1 MSNCYRP
8 SYEIWIE
15 EYNAA
20 GLVSS
25 LVTCFRW
32 QGKFYCFDFP
42 SPLIALPM
50 PNPSSNQ
57 YRLEPWA
64 FPPCQALGTSLF
76 CKERRRS
83 LKCPRLSA
91 HFHSLHWGSFPS
103 CPVTALILAY
113 KPISIYIWVWLLDCP
128 WGSGH
133 NGLV

>member
-42 SPLIALPM
+42 SPLIALPT
-50 PNPSSNQ
+50 PTCLQTNIGLNPGPFLPA
-57 YRLEPWA
+57 RPWE
-64 FPPCQALGTSLF
+64 LLF
-76 CKERRRS
+76 SAKKEDD
-83 LKCPRLSA
+83 L
-91 HFHSLHWGSFPS
+91 
-103 CPVTALILAY
+103 
-113 KPISIYIWVWLLDCP
+113 
-128 WGSGH
+128 
-133 NGLV
+133 